1 MTITF
6 TTILGFD
13 IYIHAYIYMLNF
25 RLLVRSFSSL
35 KFGALKFRERN
46 PNNL

>member
-1 MTITF
+1 MTRTF

-13 IYIHAYIYMLNF
+13 IYMLNF
-25 RLLVRSFSSL
+25 ILLVRSFSSL